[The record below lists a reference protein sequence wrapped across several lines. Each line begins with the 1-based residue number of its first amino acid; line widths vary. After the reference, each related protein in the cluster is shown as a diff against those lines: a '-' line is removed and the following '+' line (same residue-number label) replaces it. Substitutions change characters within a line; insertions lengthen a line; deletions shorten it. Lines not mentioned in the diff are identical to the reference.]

1 MGCRHGGRV
10 KVGDDPDVLR
20 LTFDACEIFAGEPIQ
35 GTAVYSNGGA
45 TFDLR
50 LPGGPLA
57 YTFDDAGRETIDGHE
72 VGR

>member
-10 KVGDDPDVLR
+10 KVGDDPGALR

-50 LPGGPLA
+50 LPGGPIA